1 MSSDDRLQFR
11 KLLKKIQSGDEL
23 VVMKLDRLG
32 RSILDILTD

>member
-1 MSSDDRLQFR
+1 M
-11 KLLKKIQSGDEL
+11 QSGDEL